1 MVNSCRAHAVPLSLT
16 LRRGLFTCRPRSPL
30 SCAGG
35 TLLRKFAGT
44 FAAYS
49 LSPSL
54 SPSLLG
60 QNPAV
65 FCLKRL
71 GDLVGRTAERSPA
84 IAMVPRGSRPHG
96 FGTEKPSSTPD
107 ATEKPS
113 STLACHG
120 GAFVRRARRGR
131 RSLGAIALWCG
142 ETLVHA
148 AGQKPVSPA
157 PDNVAAPS
165 QPFETKNRGNLSQK
179 ALGERKKRS
188 GEVFV
193 LHGIFV
199 RTMRYTFRTHVRA

>member
-54 SPSLLG
+54 LG
-60 QNPAV
+60 QIPAII
-65 FCLKRL
+65 CLKRL
-71 GDLVGRTAERSPA
+71 GDLAGRTAERSPA

-107 ATEKPS
+107 ATERPS

-131 RSLGAIALWCG
+131 RPLRTMAPWHG
-142 ETLVHA
+142 EALVHA

-157 PDNVAAPS
+157 PDNVAAPF
-165 QPFETKNRGNLSQK
+165 QPFGTKNRGNLSQK
-179 ALGERKKRS
+179 ALGPKGFDRTKR
-188 GEVFV
+188 
-193 LHGIFV
+193 L
-199 RTMRYTFRTHVRA
+199 